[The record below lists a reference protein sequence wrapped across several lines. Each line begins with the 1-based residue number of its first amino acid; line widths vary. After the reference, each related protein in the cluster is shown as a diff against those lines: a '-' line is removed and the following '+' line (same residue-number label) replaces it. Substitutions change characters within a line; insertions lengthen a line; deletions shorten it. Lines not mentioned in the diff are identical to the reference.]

1 MSLFS
6 RMSTKIE
13 EQERPAGEAAS
24 LAESVIEEGREPSD
38 AEILG
43 LTEDEDGVLSE
54 MLGGMH
60 VNRFLDHRT
69 LQYALEDAAT
79 TCERSWKDRKGYKE
93 HKGLADKHKALIE
106 CLRDCSK
113 KAGTYADGMDA
124 ARDDSY

>member
-1 MSLFS
+1 MSLLD
-6 RMSTKIE
+6 RLNTQTE
-13 EQERPAGEAAS
+13 EAPAGDPAVAQAQAQTEA
-24 LAESVIEEGREPSD
+24 REPTE

-43 LTEDEDGVLSE
+43 LTEDTDVLSE
-54 MLGGMH
+54 MMGGMH
-60 VNRFLDHRT
+60 VSRYVNHRD